1 MVRRPPRSTRTD
13 TLFPYTTLFRSVPG
27 GRVRLVQP
35 VLDADRGG
43 GGVRLRAARFVLADP
58 EDGRTHA
65 THRAHPG
72 PAAGAGGG
80 GVHGAGQCVAAVPGL
95 ADPGALVREREF
107 LVAGAG
113 AAAGIGEC
121 VRAVAIGRAHV

>member
-1 MVRRPPRSTRTD
+1 MIRLPPRPTRTD
-13 TLFPYTTLFRSVPG
+13 PLVPYPSLFRSVP
-27 GRVRLVQP
+27 P

-95 ADPGALVREREF
+95 ADHGALVREREF
-107 LVAGAG
+107 
-113 AAAGIGEC
+113 
-121 VRAVAIGRAHV
+121 

>member
-1 MVRRPPRSTRTD
+1 MFFLFKQKTAYEVRISD
-13 TLFPYTTLFRSVPG
+13 WSSDVCSSDL
-27 GRVRLVQP
+27 
-35 VLDADRGG
+35 DRGG

-65 THRAHPG
+65 AHRAHPG

-95 ADPGALVREREF
+95 ADHGALVREREF

-121 VRAVAIGRAHV
+121 VRADWTRVV